1 MVEFLVAHLPW
12 FWLSLLV
19 IFVVV
24 EAFTMALTT
33 VWAALAA
40 IPMIFISR
48 TALPFR
54 WQLLI
59 FVVLTIVL
67 IVFTR
72 PFAVKKLK
80 LGQDKMNVSSML
92 GQEVLVVSAIESF
105 KKGEAKAKNG
115 TVWTV
120 TAEGSEEIA
129 KDTVCVVT
137 DVQGN
142 TLTIKPKETEKT
154 E

>member
-1 MVEFLVAHLPW
+1 MIEFFTAHLPW
-12 FWLSLLV
+12 FWLSLMV
-19 IFVVV
+19 IFVVI

-33 VWAALAA
+33 VWAALAS

-48 TALPFR
+48 TGLPFR
-54 WQLLI
+54 WQFLI

-92 GQEVLVVSAIESF
+92 GQEVLVVSAIQAF

-115 TVWTV
+115 TIWTV
-120 TAEGSEEIA
+120 SSEGSSEIPEN
-129 KDTVCVVT
+129 TVCIVT
-137 DVQGN
+137 EVQGN
-142 TLTIKPKETEKT
+142 TLTIKPKIDGE
-154 E
+154 